1 MTMVRARRRNR
12 ANDERILCNEIY
24 NIFFRLVLKGVN
36 EYIASENVYYAIRLV
51 GDCYVACKPDPRRAN
66 LISAEVAKFKHVH
79 ALEFFFLALFLQ
91 HSI

>member
-1 MTMVRARRRNR
+1 MQRN
-12 ANDERILCNEIY
+12 I
-24 NIFFRLVLKGVN
+24 IFFCALKGVN

-51 GDCYVACKPDPRRAN
+51 GDCCVACKPDPRRAN

-79 ALEFFFLALFLQ
+79 ALEFFSLSLFLL